1 MKTRK
6 KTKAEIDH
14 DKRENQKSTENLI
27 SKSLDF
33 IDTFF
38 DCEGEVWFS
47 DATKMHNAAFHYKHN
62 KEILAADKVGDTWDM
77 DNGIIGKY
85 RYENI

>member
-6 KTKAEIDH
+6 KTQAEIDH
-14 DKRENQKSTENLI
+14 DKRENEKSTENFI
-27 SKSLDF
+27 AQSLDF

-38 DCEGEVWFS
+38 ACEGEVWYS
-47 DATKMHNAAFHYKHN
+47 TSMKIQHTVFHYQNN

-77 DNGIIGKY
+77 ANGIIGKY